1 MELNFISKQKKEI
14 LEADLKAKL
23 EDLEIL
29 KKNLIRVVGTERNN
43 CQREINDLLEVI
55 EGLQKEIKKI
65 DLSSLQKKSNNLEK
79 TLNKYCKFIK
89 KEINA
94 AYNTSIYNNSFN
106 KEIPET
112 VKYLI
117 FDLLHRNSQER
128 NYNCLEKFV
137 ENLIIFL
144 LDKEL
149 DQEIDNSV
157 TLELDNW
164 LQESLSQNNN
174 ITYSELIEQ
183 LRQENSLR
191 EEQCN
196 PGLLV
201 AVCEYLTDYFVEAW
215 LIKDINQY
223 IRDDA
228 VNSNTCIS
236 LKFKV
241 EQRSLE
247 QDQVVIETDRIKT
260 DEKLSNLSKLIRQL
274 IDDLNKQEIDV
285 EQIHIFLPYKLM
297 NHQADCC
304 QAYEDEQESIG
315 EEYEV
320 IIRCSERLRGKTRPT
335 LQWKKKCLN
344 LRSNLNQKITNG
356 IVINGNETEAKLLEN
371 KLKKDK
377 QAIAVKITKTFENE
391 QPGELLWK
399 SSMPIAV
406 WIRKQLP
413 EVDNETELNRLLRN
427 ESNSEN
433 IYLKDLP
440 TKVTS
445 SRIDASGHNPA
456 ESHFGRHICLLWDD
470 PNLLPPE
477 QLLTHARLS

>member
-1 MELNFISKQKKEI
+1 M
-14 LEADLKAKL
+14 
-23 EDLEIL
+23 
-29 KKNLIRVVGTERNN
+29 R
-43 CQREINDLLEVI
+43 
-55 EGLQKEIKKI
+55 
-65 DLSSLQKKSNNLEK
+65 
-79 TLNKYCKFIK
+79 
-89 KEINA
+89 
-94 AYNTSIYNNSFN
+94 
-106 KEIPET
+106 
-112 VKYLI
+112 YLI
-117 FDLLHRNSQER
+117 YDLLHRNSQER

-137 ENLIIFL
+137 GNLIIFL

-149 DQEIDNSV
+149 EQEMDNSV

-183 LRQENSLR
+183 LRQKMCLR

-201 AVCEYLTDYFVEAW
+201 AVSEYLTDYFLEAW

-236 LKFKV
+236 LRFKV
-241 EQRSLE
+241 EQRTLE
-247 QDQVVIETDRIKT
+247 KDQLLIETDKIPIDK
-260 DEKLSNLSKLIRQL
+260 KLSNLSKLIRQL
-274 IDDLNKQEIDV
+274 INDLNEQKIDV

-297 NHQADCC
+297 NYQADCC

-320 IIRCSERLRGKTRPT
+320 IIRCSERLRGKSPRTSK
-335 LQWKKKCLN
+335 WKKKCLN
-344 LRSNLNQKITNG
+344 LRSNLNQKITND

-413 EVDNETELNRLLRN
+413 EVDNETELNKLLRN

-456 ESHFGRHICLLWDD
+456 ESHCGRHICLLWDD

-477 QLLTHARLS
+477 ALLTHARLS